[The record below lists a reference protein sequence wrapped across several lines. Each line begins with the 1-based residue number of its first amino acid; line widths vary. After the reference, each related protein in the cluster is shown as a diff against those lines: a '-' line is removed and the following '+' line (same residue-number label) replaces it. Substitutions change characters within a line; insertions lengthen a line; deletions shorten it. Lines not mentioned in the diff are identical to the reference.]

1 MSSIP
6 GGSPMGT
13 GSNGYRPL
21 PPKTKQP
28 KLPIIKAKLL
38 TFFSNKKVKIVL
50 AVMGAVLVLVV
61 LVQFFWPASKARPFS
76 SVGGI
81 AVGGSSKSQIEDQL
95 KTVNSVAEFNL
106 VMGEKTIKSKFSDT
120 SINIDP
126 EASANKVL
134 KYPTWQK
141 FVPLTLFFGN
151 KQSPILQV
159 DDQNLNE
166 LATEWS
172 KQAYVA
178 EKNATIVINDTKAS
192 IVKEVPGSDYKK
204 EDITK
209 ALKQTTVEKEP
220 QTVIVKR
227 TEVKPARTEK
237 DIKNLLSETQKSI
250 DNPLTLVIEGKQV
263 VAPSSAIA
271 KWIKFTETE
280 GDKKEL
286 ALDINQDALNEYLKP
301 LQQGVYKKPGTT
313 VITVVDGEETGRQ
326 VGEKGKGLD
335 IEKSTATLKQALLEH
350 PKEPVSLTVGV
361 LEPAV
366 KFNKTFTKTN
376 KGLSALLAD
385 IAKQKGDYAITVRQI
400 GGYGLSGSVN
410 GGKQY
415 HPASTYKLF
424 VAYSVLKRIES
435 GELKWEDTATG
446 GNNID
451 RCFELMIVNS
461 NNACAEWFGQTISW
475 QTIQN
480 EMRSLGLGSTVL
492 VSGGGFRSTTD
503 DQVKFLGQLNIG
515 TLLKPESNDKLLS
528 AMSRQVYRA
537 GIPTGFG
544 GAVADKVGF
553 LNGLFHDSA
562 IVNYGGST
570 YLISIYSNGSSWS
583 QLADAAKQIKNYFSS

>member
-1 MSSIP
+1 MSSIS
-6 GGSPMGT
+6 GGPNFSKKP
-13 GSNGYRPL
+13 SAVAQK
-21 PPKTKQP
+21 PKK
-28 KLPIIKAKLL
+28 IKFAKL
-38 TFFSNKKVKIVL
+38 KVFVTQLL
-50 AVMGAVLVLVV
+50 AQKNVRRGLVV
-61 LVQFFWPASKARPFS
+61 LGALLALALIVQLLWPATKARPFS
-76 SVGGI
+76 SVGGLT
-81 AVGGSSKSQIEDQL
+81 VGGQNSKQIEEQL
-95 KTVNSVAEFNL
+95 NNLNTNAKFKL
-106 VMGEKTIKSKFSDT
+106 VMGPTVIENKFSD
-120 SINIDP
+120 SAMNIDP
-126 EASANKVL
+126 ETSVQQVL
-134 KYPTWQK
+134 NYPVWK
-141 FVPLTLFFGN
+141 RLVPLTLFIGN
-151 KQSPILQV
+151 SHVPVVLI
-159 DDQNLNE
+159 DEQNLNE
-166 LATEWS
+166 LASEWS

-178 EKNATIVINDTKAS
+178 EKNATIVIDGTTAS
-192 IVKEVPGSDYKK
+192 IVKQVPGSDYKK
-204 EDITK
+204 EDIIKSLTSTP
-209 ALKQTTVEKEP
+209 LTTEE
-220 QTVIVKR
+220 QNIEVKR
-227 TEVKPARTEK
+227 TEIEPIRSEK
-237 DIKNLLSETQKSI
+237 DIKKLLSETQKSI

-286 ALDINQDALNEYLKP
+286 VLDINQDALNEYLKP
-301 LQQGVYKKPGTT
+301 LQQGAYKKPGTT

-335 IEKSTATLKQALLEH
+335 IEKTTASIKQALINH
-350 PKEPVSLTVGV
+350 PKEPVNLTVGV
-361 LEPAV
+361 LEPTV

-385 IAKQKGDYAITVRQI
+385 IAKQKGDYAITVKQI
-400 GGYGLSGSVN
+400 GGYGLSASVN

-435 GELKWEDTATG
+435 GELKWEDEATG

-461 NNACAEWFGQTISW
+461 NNACAEWFGQKIGW

-480 EMRSLGLGSTVL
+480 EMRALGLGSSVL
-492 VSGGGFRSTTD
+492 YGAGFRSTTD
-503 DQVKFLGQLNIG
+503 DQVKFLGQLNSSS
-515 TLLKPESNDKLLS
+515 LLKPESNDKLLS

-562 IVNYGGST
+562 IVNFGGST

-583 QLADAAKQIKNYFSS
+583 QLADAARQIRNYFVN